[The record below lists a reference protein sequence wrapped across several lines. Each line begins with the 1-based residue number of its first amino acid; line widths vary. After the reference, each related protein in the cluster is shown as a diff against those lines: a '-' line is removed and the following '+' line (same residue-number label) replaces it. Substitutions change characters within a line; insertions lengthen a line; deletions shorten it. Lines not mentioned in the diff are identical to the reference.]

1 MVRSIEIP
9 FLLLVNHGETMMNS
23 FPVRGHQAPAPSR
36 QVHAESG
43 LKFPVLDPRGIDQQ
57 TRAHLLNMK
66 SHSRPEQVPVSARA
80 WVAGMV
86 SVGWE

>member
-1 MVRSIEIP
+1 MVKPWWTQPRSA
-9 FLLLVNHGETMMNS
+9 
-23 FPVRGHQAPAPSR
+23 RGHQAPAPSR

-66 SHSRPEQVPVSARA
+66 SHSRPEQVPLTQGLGCRD
-80 WVAGMV
+80 
-86 SVGWE
+86 GWCLLDGNDGGLMIMEVI